1 MEKKPLIL
9 IVNGSPTVDGKTDFL
24 TARVY
29 EGVDRVAGVECQVI
43 FLRDENLPLFNGKLT
58 IEPQAGSSGIVDL
71 FRKAAG
77 VIFVSP
83 TYWFSFSSTIQN
95 LLEII
100 TCLDEDNYALSGK
113 VAGVLTCCD
122 EDGASAACIHLIG
135 TLVMMGFTVPGHCGF
150 FYNKGSASYSEH
162 NWQNQDH
169 RIVGE
174 LVARFVIAL
183 PSSVSPL

>member
-1 MEKKPLIL
+1 MGKKPLIL

-29 EGVDRVAGVECQVI
+29 EGVNRVAGVECQVI

-58 IEPQAGSSGIVDL
+58 IEPQEGSLYIVEL
-71 FRKAAG
+71 IRKAAG
-77 VIFVSP
+77 IIFVSP
-83 TYWFSFSSTIQN
+83 TYWFTFSSAIKN

-150 FYNKGSASYSEH
+150 FYNKGSASCSEH
-162 NWQNQDH
+162 DWQNRDH
-169 RIVGE
+169 RTIGE
-174 LVARFVIAL
+174 LVARYVLAL
-183 PSSVSPL
+183 SSSASPV